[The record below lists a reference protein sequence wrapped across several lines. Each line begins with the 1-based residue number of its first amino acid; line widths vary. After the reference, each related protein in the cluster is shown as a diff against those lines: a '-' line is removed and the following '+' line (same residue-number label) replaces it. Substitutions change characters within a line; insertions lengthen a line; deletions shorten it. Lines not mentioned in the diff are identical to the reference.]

1 MTLSKKRYIGILVV
15 VLLVAIGVGILT
27 IQSGVVAKVNG
38 DSITE
43 KELYNYLVEHAGQ
56 QALDSLINEKI
67 VEKEAEK
74 QNIKVTDDE
83 VNTLVQ
89 ETQSSFGS
97 EEEFLQVLEM
107 NALTLDSFKRSLVL
121 DLKVK
126 ALLEAESPITDEQIA
141 QYFEENKETF
151 ATQEKVRASHIL
163 VETEEQAKEV
173 KEKLTHG
180 EDFASLATQYSTD
193 EGSKTQGGDL
203 GFFARGEM
211 VKEFEE
217 TAFSLEIGQ
226 VSDPVK
232 TEFGYHIIKVVE
244 KQEAK
249 EATLDANKDAIK
261 NLLLEEKMTTE
272 YEPWLQERMPEYNV
286 EKFL

>member
-15 VLLVAIGVGILT
+15 VLFVAIGVGIFT
-27 IQSGVVAKVNG
+27 MQSGVVAKVNG

-56 QALDSLINEKI
+56 QALDSLIGEKI

-74 QNIKVTDDE
+74 LNIKVTDDE
-83 VNTLVQ
+83 VNKLVE

-107 NALTLDSFKRSLVL
+107 NALNLDSFKRSLVL

-126 ALLEAESPITDEQIA
+126 ALLEAESPINDEQIA
-141 QYFEENKETF
+141 QYFEQNKESF
-151 ATQEKVRASHIL
+151 ATQEQVRANHIL

-173 KEKLTHG
+173 KEKLANG

-193 EGSKTQGGDL
+193 ERSKAQGGDL

-217 TAFSLEIGQ
+217 AAFSLEIGQ

-232 TEFGYHIIKVVE
+232 TDFGYHIIKVVE

-249 EATLDANKDAIK
+249 EATLDENKDAIK
-261 NLLLEEKMTTE
+261 DLLLEEKMTTE
-272 YEPWLQERMPEYNV
+272 YEPWLQERMLEYNV